1 MSVATGDQASILSL
15 RGYLST
21 NCVGHLFTFLPKDI
35 FIEYIWCHIRK
46 NSNPQ
51 TYDVFKKVIIANLY
65 FVDFFLRRYLK
76 NLEFYTVSREICV
89 TVLLNAFLLFLK
101 RHYRRAQIWTRCFL
115 VYEWRNNLLHIVFQK
130 HFDKTSLQNLLAVAL
145 HKPSTMSSSFLSDYH
160 KASNAVDG
168 VTVCPTG
175 FTLAHTLEE
184 YRPWIKIDLQ
194 ATFEVNSVVI
204 YNRENCCGKFMHIL
218 TSTIFLIFFARWQTQ
233 PIYICMSVAEKNIPE
248 HKVYKFR
255 KQNFLGIFIG

>member
-1 MSVATGDQASILSL
+1 MKIATCILS
-15 RGYLST
+15 
-21 NCVGHLFTFLPKDI
+21 K
-35 FIEYIWCHIRK
+35 
-46 NSNPQ
+46 
-51 TYDVFKKVIIANLY
+51 
-65 FVDFFLRRYLK
+65 FFLRCYLR
-76 NLEFYTVSREICV
+76 NLEIYTVSREICV

-101 RHYRRAQIWTRCFL
+101 KHGRAQIWTRCFL

-130 HFDKTSLQNLLAVAL
+130 HIDKMSLLNLLAVAF

-194 ATFEVNSVVI
+194 ATFEVISFVI
-204 YNRENCCGKFMHIL
+204 YNREDCCGKFMHNLI
-218 TSTIFLIFFARWQTQ
+218 SSIFLISLHDDKHNL
-233 PIYICMSVAEKNIPE
+233 YIFKECCWKNIPE
-248 HKVYKFR
+248 HKVYMFR
-255 KQNFLGIFIG
+255 KQNFLGILIGWNYY

>member
-1 MSVATGDQASILSL
+1 MSLRRWKLPTCILS
-15 RGYLST
+15 
-21 NCVGHLFTFLPKDI
+21 NFL
-35 FIEYIWCHIRK
+35 
-46 NSNPQ
+46 
-51 TYDVFKKVIIANLY
+51 
-65 FVDFFLRRYLK
+65 LRRYLK

-89 TVLLNAFLLFLK
+89 TVLLNAFLFFLK

-175 FTLAHTLEE
+175 FNLAHTLEE

-218 TSTIFLIFFARWQTQ
+218 ISTIFFIFFARWQTQ
-233 PIYICMSVAEKNIPE
+233 PVYIYIYIRVLLKKIFQNIKCTSLE
-248 HKVYKFR
+248 SRIFFGFLLDKIITNFNTRHDIISH
-255 KQNFLGIFIG
+255 NFLYHVLD

>member
-1 MSVATGDQASILSL
+1 MSLRRWKLPTCILS
-15 RGYLST
+15 
-21 NCVGHLFTFLPKDI
+21 N
-35 FIEYIWCHIRK
+35 
-46 NSNPQ
+46 
-51 TYDVFKKVIIANLY
+51 
-65 FVDFFLRRYLK
+65 FFLRRYLK

-218 TSTIFLIFFARWQTQ
+218 ISTIFLIFFARWQTQ
-233 PIYICMSVAEKNIPE
+233 PVYIYIRVLLKNIFQNIKCTSLE
-248 HKVYKFR
+248 SRFFFGFLLDKIITNINTRHDIISH
-255 KQNFLGIFIG
+255 NFLYHVLDLLIDWLIGKSFTPYRQYFSHVTADHA